1 MVFGVIRSL
10 ARSKRC
16 SMSLYI
22 MFKLVSDAV
31 MISSDFSHVLT
42 KMSTFTEGSF
52 RHLALLPSRLYK
64 CQEEIKQKATAHV
77 IRKRPL

>member
-1 MVFGVIRSL
+1 MVVGVRRSL

-42 KMSTFTEGSF
+42 KMSSQK
-52 RHLALLPSRLYK
+52 ALLDIWPCCPVDCISAR
-64 CQEEIKQKATAHV
+64 
-77 IRKRPL
+77 RK

>member
-1 MVFGVIRSL
+1 MVFGVRSL

-31 MISSDFSHVLT
+31 MISLDFSHVLT
-42 KMSTFTEGSF
+42 KMSSQK
-52 RHLALLPSRLYK
+52 ALLDIWPCYPVDCISAR
-64 CQEEIKQKATAHV
+64 
-77 IRKRPL
+77 RK